1 MSKTSNPHNIFT
13 GPDALVDYHDPDC
26 QPPLP
31 LVEIPDK
38 LNPFR
43 QDGVRIYAKML
54 TMLPVHNVK
63 SLPALRMLQPG
74 GGVSKDTKTIVEYSS
89 GSTVISM
96 AVLAR
101 VLHNIEDVRAFLSNK
116 TSDVKIKL
124 MRFFGLEM

>member
-1 MSKTSNPHNIFT
+1 MDKTSNPHNIYT
-13 GPDALVDYHDPDC
+13 GPSALVDYHNPDC

-63 SLPALRMLQPG
+63 SLPALNMLQPG
-74 GGVSKDTKTIVEYSS
+74 RGVTDNTKTIVEYSS

-101 VLHNIEDVRAFLSNK
+101 VLHDIDDVRAFLSNK
-116 TSDVKIKL
+116 TSDMKIKL
-124 MRFFGLEM
+124 MRLFGLEV